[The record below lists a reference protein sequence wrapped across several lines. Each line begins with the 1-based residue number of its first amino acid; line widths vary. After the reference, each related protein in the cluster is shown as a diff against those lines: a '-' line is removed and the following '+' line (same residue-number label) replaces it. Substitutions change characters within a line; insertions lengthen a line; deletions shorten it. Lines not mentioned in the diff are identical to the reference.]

1 MATEE
6 RVDRRA
12 AAEAAILAAAS
23 DLLEEGSS
31 FAGLS
36 VEQIATR
43 AGIGRTAFYFY
54 FRDKSELLMR
64 LTGEV
69 TEALYEEADR
79 WWHGDAEL
87 ADSLERIVAVYL
99 EHKAVLRVVSEAAG
113 YDDDVRAFWVA
124 LINRFVD
131 ATRERIEAD
140 QRAGSAVE
148 VPAAE
153 TAMALVWMCERTL
166 YHFSRDTPDAD
177 REPVTDALVQIFRR
191 SIYGRL
197 PE

>member
-12 AAEAAILAAAS
+12 AAEAAILDATSA
-23 DLLEEGSS
+23 LLEEGSS

-36 VEQIATR
+36 VEQIAKR

-54 FRDKSELLMR
+54 FRDKRELLMR

-69 TEALYEEADR
+69 TSALYAEADR

-87 ADSLERIVAVYL
+87 ADSMSRTVGLYL

-113 YDDDVRAFWVA
+113 YDDAVRTFWVE

-140 QRAGSAVE
+140 QRAGIAE
-148 VPAAE
+148 DVPAAE

-166 YHFSRDTPDAD
+166 YHFSRETPDAD
-177 REPVTDALVQIFRR
+177 PARVTDALVQAFRR